1 MATNNSVNNI
11 LGPNNSLTMSSSGAM
26 NLPQQP
32 CFNCSLSTNQANTTG
47 SGTLYTIPFDQ
58 VNVNK
63 GGPITGGV
71 YTAPVSGN
79 YLFSWAITL
88 DSTTLTSATSIIAVI
103 HTSSESY
110 FSNSISTTAS
120 APVNGFTFGGS
131 VITAM
136 SASDTC
142 QIDLTIYGQVTDSVT
157 VMGNTSP
164 IVTYFSGSMLN

>member
-1 MATNNSVNNI
+1 
-11 LGPNNSLTMSSSGAM
+11 M
-26 NLPQQP
+26 NQ
-32 CFNCSLSTNQANTTG
+32 G
-47 SGTLYTIPFDQ
+47 GT
-58 VNVNK
+58 
-63 GGPITGGV
+63 ITGGV